1 MYLSVQDFFYNLYTD
16 VLAQPLIIKVCI
28 FFIFSG
34 ILIAIIAFSSVSII
48 RYRYNKKEEERSK
61 LIPKID
67 NYFNDLYLKNIGFEN
82 VDIKQDIAVSIGK
95 LTNKKLDLIVER
107 LILFKHNFKL
117 ENEGVL
123 RVMEALNLDNHLIDK
138 LGFSTTK
145 RKIRGFKELANLA
158 VSAHDSELLPF
169 TYSKNKEIRSE
180 ARSAYLKLSKNDPF
194 KFFDEANEYLT
205 QWDQIVLLAHI
216 KTIEN
221 LAIPNF
227 SKWISYSSNASVI
240 SFCLKMCAYFNQTE
254 SISSIIT
261 FLSTPNHLLRAEAIE
276 TLGDLHA
283 REAEPMMKYLYQNQ
297 PTVCQ
302 VAILRTLGKLKT
314 GKSLDFL
321 AAEFSHGSNVDL
333 RKNAAN
339 SIITHG
345 EKGIEMIASLKE
357 NTDEYGKLIL
367 THIENPLIM
376 LK

>member
-1 MYLSVQDFFYNLYTD
+1 MFTPVYDYFYNLYTD
-16 VLAQPLIIKVCI
+16 ILTQPFIIRLCI

-34 ILIAIIAFSSVSII
+34 FLIILIAITSVSVI
-48 RYRYNKKEEERSK
+48 RYRYNKNQEERSK

-67 NYFNDLYLKNIGFEN
+67 EYFNNLYLNNIGFEN
-82 VDIKQDIAVSIGK
+82 LDIKDDISVSIGK
-95 LTNKKLDLIVER
+95 LNRKKLDLIVER
-107 LILFKHNFKL
+107 LIAFKHNFKL
-117 ENEGVL
+117 ENEGIL
-123 RVMEALNLDNHLIDK
+123 RVMEALDLDQHLIDK

-180 ARSAYLKLSKNDPF
+180 ARSAYLKLSRNDPF
-194 KFFDEANEYLT
+194 KFFDEATEYLT
-205 QWDQIVLLAHI
+205 QWDQIVLLAHL

-221 LAIPNF
+221 LEIPNF

-240 SFCLKMCAYFNQTE
+240 SFCLKMCAYFKQTE

-261 FLSTPNHLLRAEAIE
+261 FLNTPNHVLRAEAID
-276 TLGDLHA
+276 TLGDLNA
-283 REAEPMMKYLYQNQ
+283 REAEPMLKYLYPNQ

-302 VAILRTLGKLKT
+302 IAILKTLGKLKT
-314 GKSLDFL
+314 GKSLEFL
-321 AAEFSHGSNVDL
+321 VTEFSHGSNVDQ

-339 SIITHG
+339 SIISHG
-345 EKGIEMIASLKE
+345 DKGAEMITLLKD
-357 NTDEYGKLIL
+357 NTDNYGRTIL
-367 THIENPLIM
+367 QHMENPLVI